1 MLIRYM
7 RDTSLGHYAMVLSH
21 PAEEMVLISRQKEH
35 EIACRTTNNNIVSSL
50 ITTDARL
57 PKKTAL

>member
-1 MLIRYM
+1 MLIRDM
-7 RDTSLGHYAMVLSH
+7 RDTLLGHYAMVLSH
-21 PAEEMVLISRQKEH
+21 PAEEMVLNSRQIEH
-35 EIACRTTNNNIVSSL
+35 EIACRTTNNIVSLL

>member
-1 MLIRYM
+1 MLIRDM
-7 RDTSLGHYAMVLSH
+7 RDTLLGHYAMVLSH

-35 EIACRTTNNNIVSSL
+35 EIACRTTNNIVSSL